1 MWRKG
6 KTNHVKLDNDRIYG
20 PEAVS
25 IRLTVNGEEK
35 QIEVEPQTTLVDAIR
50 DHLDL
55 LGTKVGCAHGQCGA
69 CTVLVNGERRYS
81 CITLAILHDGDEIQT
96 VEGVANGDELHPL
109 QKAFIEHDAFQCG
122 FCTPGQIM
130 SGLGLLR
137 EGHARTEQDIR
148 EQMSG
153 NLCRC
158 AAYQNIVAAIR
169 EVQQKQETLQSK
181 DLVLAGGGGA

>member
-1 MWRKG
+1 MSEQV
-6 KTNHVKLDNDRIYG
+6 KTYQTDKILGPDTVRIQM
-20 PEAVS
+20 
-25 IRLTVNGEEK
+25 RVNG
-35 QIEVEPQTTLVDAIR
+35 QARYLEVPPQTTLVDAIR

-69 CTVLVNGERRYS
+69 CTVLINGERRHS
-81 CITLAILHDGDEIQT
+81 CLTLAIMDDGDELQT
-96 VEGVANGDELHPL
+96 IEGVRSVDGLHPL

-130 SGLGLLR
+130 SGLGLMR
-137 EGHARTEQDIR
+137 EGHARTAQDVR

-158 AAYQNIVAAIR
+158 AAYQNIVAAIL
-169 EVQQKQETLQSK
+169 EVQQQAKADSQKAALLEEVHS
-181 DLVLAGGGGA
+181 

>member
-1 MWRKG
+1 MIID
-6 KTNHVKLDNDRIYG
+6 HLLG

-25 IRLTVNGEEK
+25 IQMRVNG
-35 QIEVEPQTTLVDAIR
+35 VPRTLAVAPQTTLVDAIR

-69 CTVLVNGERRYS
+69 CTVLINGGRRHS
-81 CITLAILHDGDEIQT
+81 CLTLAIMHDGDDLQT
-96 VEGVANGDELHPL
+96 IEGVSGENGMHPL
-109 QKAFIEHDAFQCG
+109 QEAFIEHDAFQCG

-130 SGLGLLR
+130 SGLGLIA
-137 EGHARTEQDIR
+137 EGHARTSQDVR

-158 AAYQNIVAAIR
+158 AAYQNIVAAIL
-169 EVQQKQETLQSK
+169 EVQQRTQAASADAPLNEEVT
-181 DLVLAGGGGA
+181 V

>member
-1 MWRKG
+1 MSQPV
-6 KTNHVKLDNDRIYG
+6 KTMEADKIVGPTPVRIQM
-20 PEAVS
+20 
-25 IRLTVNGEEK
+25 RVNG
-35 QIEVEPQTTLVDAIR
+35 QWRNADVPPQTTLVDAIR

-69 CTVLVNGERRYS
+69 CTVLINGNRRHS
-81 CITLAILHDGDEIQT
+81 CLILAIMHDGDEVQT
-96 VEGVANGDELHPL
+96 IEGVSSADELHPL

-130 SGLGLLR
+130 SGLGLLQ
-137 EGHARTEQDIR
+137 EGHARTAQDVR

-158 AAYQNIVAAIR
+158 AAYQNIVAAIL
-169 EVQQKQETLQSK
+169 EVQQKSKKASQTTPLLQEVHS
-181 DLVLAGGGGA
+181 

>member
-1 MWRKG
+1 MIAAD
-6 KTNHVKLDNDRIYG
+6 TILG
-20 PEAVS
+20 PGVVS
-25 IRLTVNGEEK
+25 IEMRVNGETQK
-35 QIEVEPQTTLVDAIR
+35 LSVEPKTTLVDAIR

-69 CTVLVNGERRYS
+69 CTVLINGKRRHS
-81 CITLAILHDGDEIQT
+81 CLTLAVMHDGDELQT
-96 VEGVANGDELHPL
+96 IEGVADGDELHPL

-130 SGLGLLR
+130 SGLGLIG
-137 EGHARTEQDIR
+137 EGHALDTESVR

-158 AAYQNIVAAIR
+158 AAYQNIVAAIV
-169 EVQQKQETLQSK
+169 EVQQ
-181 DLVLAGGGGA
+181 GFGAAKERQPEPEAVPA

>member
-1 MWRKG
+1 MSEP
-6 KTNHVKLDNDRIYG
+6 VKILTTDKILGPSPVRIQM
-20 PEAVS
+20 
-25 IRLTVNGEEK
+25 RVNG
-35 QIEVEPQTTLVDAIR
+35 QVRDLEVPPQTTLVDAIR

-69 CTVLVNGERRYS
+69 CTVLINGERRHS
-81 CITLAILHDGDEIQT
+81 CLTLAIMHDGDEVRTI
-96 VEGVANGDELHPL
+96 EGVGSADALHPL

-130 SGLGLLR
+130 SGLGLLH
-137 EGHARTEQDIR
+137 EGHATTAQDIR

-158 AAYQNIVAAIR
+158 AAYQNIVAAIL
-169 EVQQKQETLQSK
+169 EVQQQSNAASQNAP
-181 DLVLAGGGGA
+181 VLEEVHA